1 MRTTKS
7 KFNLG
12 VVANCKNIFTL
23 KRADIPGGPDG
34 MTIDTDG
41 NLWIAIFGGD
51 RIIKIDPR
59 KPETL
64 LESIKLPAHQVNN
77 SDVCS
82 SCVKYNIFQVT
93 SAAWGGPDLDQLYVT
108 TAKLTTDG
116 IEYPPPDHGA
126 TYVITGTGSKGLP
139 AANFRL

>member
-1 MRTTKS
+1 
-7 KFNLG
+7 LG

-23 KRADIPGGPDG
+23 KKADIPGGPDG

-64 LESIKLPAHQVNN
+64 LESIKLPAH
-77 SDVCS
+77 
-82 SCVKYNIFQVT
+82 QVT